1 MAPPTTPAET
11 TMLPPPPPTVGWSA
25 SSFVAAVLARLIRK
39 GLELQAELDDAAAGH
54 LRRLEGL
61 LPSAWRVLDAAD
73 AGAIDLAGRALQD
86 LLDAAYAAD
95 DALDDVVDSAATM
108 DDAAAAPSSAAT
120 AAVARKPRS
129 PLRFLLCFSPPRTA
143 VAGNGGDGGHGK
155 SSKPKITGADLQ
167 GLREALEAMA
177 QAAYRCAS
185 AYERAA
191 PQRNYATVVSGKT
204 EDAAAAGETTAEQD
218 DIFGREAEVEQILQ
232 EVRFGDDPHY
242 RLGVGV
248 LPVAGHH
255 AGAGKTALALFV
267 FHHEVARAEF
277 AVRVWVHVSGA
288 FRLRKQVMGQM
299 VHAVAGHD
307 RDADDDAKEVLRKE
321 LAGKRFLLV
330 LDGVTD
336 IVEDQWGDLMEVL
349 RLAARRSLIMVT
361 TQSETVATAIGTM
374 PMLTLGPLGYDDY
387 WKMFKHFAFGST
399 EDTEECTL
407 LGDDWDDVEEDEE
420 DLSPMEQI
428 ASELAKKMAGL
439 PLPAQAIGRA
449 LYFRRDDKDHWR
461 SVLEDKLWD
470 SQDACRISPAL
481 WLSYRHLDPRL
492 KQCFAYC
499 AVFPDDYVFR
509 KEELVN
515 MWVSQGL
522 IYSDREAMRLEDIGA
537 EFFDELVHRCFFQP
551 IGSNRYVMH
560 SSMQELARA
569 VATSRFFMITESSG
583 DVPQEVRHLT
593 IRTSKLS
600 KLKSDLEL
608 QTSPSPDHH
617 FLCRV
622 RTILFHADFSESDDF
637 LDVLAHIFSMAKSTR
652 VLGLSRTNITYLPPE
667 IGQLRRLRYL
677 DLSGN
682 KIIDL
687 PETLC
692 QLYHLQVLDVHSN
705 SPSLQPPNG
714 ITSLIHL
721 RHLYASEVFLSSMG
735 DIKNLSNLQQLDVF
749 RVGGSMPI
757 DNLRRMTQLR
767 GKLHIRDLRQADI
780 SEVSKGMLKGMQYL
794 NALQLSWSSCVGQ
807 TKEMSK
813 DEELLECLQPHDNL
827 RNLEIMGYG
836 GVKSPSWM
844 TKTSSSLSNMTSMY
858 LIDCMNC
865 KTLPPLHLL
874 PSLVVLE
881 IRRMP
886 SLTKV
891 SAVPQRSDQ
900 ELFPKL
906 KRLIFE
912 GALYCTEWLTGN
924 SKSRSMSFPCLCEL
938 EIRNCPKLTT
948 FPDLPLSLTAM
959 IIENVGLETLPR
971 IIDKQPSTE
980 EALEATSRNGRWT
993 SRLTTLRVHQCNGLR
1008 SLATSLLQQQNLL
1021 KSLEFVS
1028 IKNCNNVIC
1037 DIPDGFKDLTAL
1049 RDISL
1054 CDCPKMHV
1062 NKFHTSVRTMEI
1074 SECFVV
1080 QGGWVDEDPDLFSA
1094 WNLKITGCSHVR
1106 SDEASK
1112 IEKLDW
1118 LSSLL
1123 NVYNLHLE
1131 NTLLLRLSM
1140 FDQLPS
1146 LEILEIDGCDTFF
1159 ADSSDL
1165 AWLETL
1171 QVLSIRNCREM
1182 CRLPENLCTLPVLEE
1197 LCVENCPAIEALPE
1211 NGLPPSLKRLSICKC
1226 GSQLIERCLDD
1237 ELDRPKIAMI
1247 GVVYIDGQCIRPK

>member
-1 MAPPTTPAET
+1 MAPPHPAGT
-11 TMLPPPPPTVGWSA
+11 TMPPPPSVGWSA

-39 GLELQAELDDAAAGH
+39 GLELQPELDDAAAGH

-73 AGAIDLAGRALQD
+73 AGAVDLAGRALQG

-95 DALDDVVDSAATM
+95 DALDDLDSAAATAAT
-108 DDAAAAPSSAAT
+108 DDAALSPAS
-120 AAVARKPRS
+120 AVARKPRS
-129 PLRFLLCFSPPRTA
+129 PLRFLLCFSPPRNAAATA
-143 VAGNGGDGGHGK
+143 ATGSGSGHGIGK
-155 SSKPKITGADLQ
+155 SSKPTIAGADLQ
-167 GLREALEAMA
+167 GLRGALEAMA

-185 AYERAA
+185 AYEHAA
-191 PQRNYATVVSGKT
+191 PQRNYATVVSGKMD
-204 EDAAAAGETTAEQD
+204 DAAAAAEQD
-218 DIFGREAEVEQILQ
+218 DIFGREAEVEKILHD
-232 EVRFGDDPHY
+232 VRFGDDPHY
-242 RLGVGV
+242 RLGAGV
-248 LPVAGHH
+248 LPVAGG
-255 AGAGKTALALFV
+255 AGAGKTALARLV

-288 FRLRKQVMGQM
+288 FRVSKQLVDQM
-299 VHAVAGHD
+299 VRAVAGEDH
-307 RDADDDAKEVLRKE
+307 RDGGGGDDDDARELLRRE

-330 LDGVTD
+330 LDGVTG
-336 IVEDQWGDLMEVL
+336 IVEGQWGDLMEVL
-349 RLAARRSLIMVT
+349 RPAARRSLIMVT
-361 TQSETVATAIGTM
+361 TQSETVAAAVGTM
-374 PMLTLGPLGYDDY
+374 PMLTLGPLGSDDY

-439 PLPAQAIGRA
+439 PLPAQAICRA
-449 LYFRRDDKDHWR
+449 LYFRRDDEDHWR
-461 SVLEDKLWD
+461 SVLEDKLWE
-470 SQDACRISPAL
+470 SQDACGISPAL

-515 MWVSQGL
+515 MWVAQGL
-522 IYSDREAMRLEDIGA
+522 IYSDREGMRLEDIGA

-551 IGSNRYVMH
+551 IGSNGYVMH

-569 VATSRFFMITESSG
+569 MATSRFFMITESSG

-593 IRTSKLS
+593 IRTSNLS

-608 QTSPSPDHH
+608 QASPSPDHH
-617 FLCRV
+617 FLHRV

-637 LDVLAHIFSMAKSTR
+637 LDALAHICSMAKSMR
-652 VLGLSRTNITYLPPE
+652 VLGLSCTNIAYLPPE
-667 IGQLRRLRYL
+667 IGQLGRLRYL

-692 QLYHLQVLDVHSN
+692 QLYHLQVLDVRSN
-705 SPSLQPPNG
+705 SPLQPPNG

-721 RHLYASEVFLSSMG
+721 RYLYASGVFLSSIR
-735 DIKNLSNLQQLDVF
+735 DIKSLSNLQQLDEF
-749 RVGGSMPI
+749 CVGGSMPI

-767 GKLHIRDLRQADI
+767 GKLQIRDLHQADI
-780 SEVSKGMLKGMQYL
+780 SNVSKGMLKGLQYL
-794 NALQLSWSSCVGQ
+794 NALQLSWSSSDGQ
-807 TKEMSK
+807 TKEISK

-844 TKTSSSLSNMTSMY
+844 TKPSSSLSNVTSMY

-865 KTLPPLHLL
+865 KTLPPLHML
-874 PSLVVLE
+874 PSLEVLE

-891 SAVPQRSDQ
+891 SAIPQRSDQ

-906 KRLIFE
+906 KRLVFE
-912 GALYCTEWLTGN
+912 GALHCTEWFTGN
-924 SKSRSMSFPCLCEL
+924 SKSRSIAFPCLCEL

-948 FPDLPLSLTAM
+948 FPDLPLSLTIA
-959 IIENVGLETLPR
+959 IFENVGLEMLPR
-971 IIDKQPSTE
+971 IIDKKPSTE
-980 EALEATSRNGRWT
+980 ETLEATSKHGRWT
-993 SRLTTLRVHQCNGLR
+993 SRLTALRVDQCQRLR
-1008 SLATSLLQQQNLL
+1008 SLGTGLVQQQHLL
-1021 KSLEFVS
+1021 KSLEFIS

-1037 DIPDGFKDLTAL
+1037 DIPDGFKDLTVL

-1054 CDCPKMHV
+1054 YDCPKMLV
-1062 NKFHTSVRTMEI
+1062 DKFHTSVRTMEI

-1080 QGGWVDEDPDLFSA
+1080 QGGWVDEDPDLFSI

-1106 SDEASK
+1106 SDELSK
-1112 IEKLDW
+1112 IEQLDW

-1131 NTLLLRLSM
+1131 NTLFLRLNM
-1140 FDQLPS
+1140 FDHLPS

-1159 ADSSDL
+1159 ADSSDF

-1171 QVLSIRNCREM
+1171 QVLSIRNCRKM

-1211 NGLPPSLKRLSICKC
+1211 NGLPPSLKRLSICNC
-1226 GSQLIERCLDD
+1226 GSQMIERCLDD
-1237 ELDRPKIAMI
+1237 DLDWPKIAMI

>member
-1 MAPPTTPAET
+1 MAPPHPAGT
-11 TMLPPPPPTVGWSA
+11 TMPPPIVGWSA

-39 GLELQAELDDAAAGH
+39 GLELQAELDAAAAGH

-73 AGAIDLAGRALQD
+73 AGAVDLAGRPLQD
-86 LLDAAYAAD
+86 LLDAAFAAD
-95 DALDDVVDSAATM
+95 DALDDVDSAAAAM
-108 DDAAAAPSSAAT
+108 DPAAAEASASAPSPA

-143 VAGNGGDGGHGK
+143 AAGAGGSGHGK

-185 AYERAA
+185 AYEHAA

-204 EDAAAAGETTAEQD
+204 EEDAVEQD
-218 DIFGREAEVEQILQ
+218 DIFGREAEVEQIMQ
-232 EVRFGDDPHY
+232 HVRFGDDPHY

-248 LPVAGHH
+248 LPVADHH
-255 AGAGKTALALFV
+255 AGAGKTALARFV

-288 FRLRKQVMGQM
+288 FRLRKQLMDQM
-299 VHAVAGHD
+299 VHAVAGQDD
-307 RDADDDAKEVLRKE
+307 RENDDARELLHKE
-321 LAGKRFLLV
+321 LTGMRFLLL

-349 RLAARRSLIMVT
+349 KPAARRSLIMVT
-361 TQSETVATAIGTM
+361 TRSEAVATAVGTM
-374 PMLTLGPLGYDDY
+374 PTVTLGPLGYDDY

-407 LGDDWDDVEEDEE
+407 LGDDWDDVEEDED

-428 ASELAKKMAGL
+428 ASELAKKMACL

-449 LYFRRDDKDHWR
+449 LYFRRDDEDHWR
-461 SVLEDKLWD
+461 SVLEDKLWE
-470 SQDACRISPAL
+470 SQDACCGISPAL

-499 AVFPDDYVFR
+499 AVFSDDYVFR

-551 IGSNRYVMH
+551 VGSNRYVMH

-569 VATSRFFMITESSG
+569 VATSGFFMITESSG
-583 DVPQEVRHLT
+583 DVPWEVRHLT
-593 IRTSKLS
+593 IRTSNLS
-600 KLKSDLEL
+600 KLKSDLDL

-617 FLCRV
+617 FLYRV
-622 RTILFHADFSESDDF
+622 RTILFQADFSESDDF
-637 LDVLAHIFSMAKSTR
+637 LDVLAHIFSMAKSMR
-652 VLGLSRTNITYLPPE
+652 VLGLSCTNITYLPPE

-692 QLYHLQVLDVHSN
+692 QLYHLQVLDVRSN

-767 GKLHIRDLRQADI
+767 GKLHIRDLRQVDI

-794 NALQLSWSSCVGQ
+794 NALQLSWSSCDGQ

-827 RNLEIMGYG
+827 RSLEIVGYG
-836 GVKSPSWM
+836 GVKSSSWM
-844 TKTSSSLSNMTSMY
+844 TKTSSSLSSLTSMY

-874 PSLVVLE
+874 PSLQVLE

-886 SLTKV
+886 SLAKV
-891 SAVPQRSDQ
+891 SAIPQRADH

-906 KRLIFE
+906 KSLVFE
-912 GALYCTEWLTGN
+912 GALHCTEWLTGN
-924 SKSRSMSFPCLCEL
+924 SKSRSMAFPCLCEL

-959 IIENVGLETLPR
+959 IIENVGLEMLPR
-971 IIDKQPSTE
+971 IIDKKASTE
-980 EALEATSRNGRWT
+980 ETLEATSRNGRWT
-993 SRLTTLRVHQCNGLR
+993 SRLTTLRVHECNGLR
-1008 SLATSLLQQQNLL
+1008 SLATSLLQQQHLL

-1054 CDCPKMHV
+1054 CDCPKMLV
-1062 NKFHTSVRTMEI
+1062 DKFHTSVRTMEI

-1080 QGGWVDEDPDLFSA
+1080 QGGWVDEDPDLFSV
-1094 WNLKITGCSHVR
+1094 WKLKITGCSHVR
-1106 SDEASK
+1106 SDEVSK
-1112 IEKLDW
+1112 IEQLDW

-1131 NTLLLRLSM
+1131 NTLLLRLGM

-1159 ADSSDL
+1159 ADSSDF

-1197 LCVENCPAIEALPE
+1197 LCVEHCPAIEALPE
-1211 NGLPPSLKRLSICKC
+1211 NGLPPSLKRLSICNC
-1226 GSQLIERCLDD
+1226 GSQLTERCLDD

>member
-1 MAPPTTPAET
+1 MAPPQPAGT
-11 TMLPPPPPTVGWSA
+11 TMPPPLPPAVGWSA

-39 GLELQAELDDAAAGH
+39 GLELQSELDDAAAGH
-54 LRRLEGL
+54 LRGLEGL

-73 AGAIDLAGRALQD
+73 AGAVDLAGRPLQD
-86 LLDAAYAAD
+86 LLDAAFAAD
-95 DALDDVVDSAATM
+95 DALDDLESAVR
-108 DDAAAAPSSAAT
+108 DGAAAEEAPRRDA

-143 VAGNGGDGGHGK
+143 VAGADHHGERSK
-155 SSKPKITGADLQ
+155 SKITGADLQ
-167 GLREALEAMA
+167 GLREALQAMA

-185 AYERAA
+185 TYEHAA
-191 PQRNYATVVSGKT
+191 PTRNYATVVSGKT
-204 EDAAAAGETTAEQD
+204 EDAEQD
-218 DIFGREAEVEQILQ
+218 DDVFGREAEVEQILQ

-248 LPVAGHH
+248 LPVAGG
-255 AGAGKTALALFV
+255 AGAGKSALARFV
-267 FHHEVARAEF
+267 FHHEVAVAEF
-277 AVRVWVHVSGA
+277 TVRAWVHVSGA
-288 FRLRKQVMGQM
+288 FRMRKRLVDQM
-299 VHAVAGHD
+299 VRAVAGGED
-307 RDADDDAKEVLRKE
+307 RGADDDDAREVLCRE
-321 LAGKRFLLV
+321 LTGKRFLLV

-349 RLAARRSLIMVT
+349 KPAARRSLIMVR
-361 TQSETVATAIGTM
+361 TQSEAVATTVGTM
-374 PMLTLGPLGYDDY
+374 PMLNLGPLGSDDY

-420 DLSPMEQI
+420 DLSPMERI

-449 LYFRRDDKDHWR
+449 LYFRRDDEDHWR
-461 SVLEDKLWD
+461 SVMEDKLWE
-470 SQDACRISPAL
+470 SQDACGISPAL

-499 AVFPDDYVFR
+499 AVFSDDYLFR
-509 KEELVN
+509 KDELVN

-522 IYSDREAMRLEDIGA
+522 IYSDRETMRLEDIGA

-551 IGSNRYVMH
+551 IGSNRYVLH

-583 DVPQEVRHLT
+583 DVPKEVRHLT
-593 IRTSKLS
+593 IRTSNLS

-617 FLCRV
+617 FLYRV

-637 LDVLAHIFSMAKSTR
+637 LDVLAHIFSMAKSMR
-652 VLGLSRTNITYLPPE
+652 VLGLSCTNVTYLPPE

-692 QLYHLQVLDVHSN
+692 QLYHLQVLDVLRN
-705 SPSLQPPNG
+705 SPLQPPNG

-721 RHLYASEVFLSSMG
+721 RHLYASEAFLSSIG
-735 DIKNLSNLQQLDVF
+735 DIKSLSNLQQLEVF

-767 GKLHIRDLRQADI
+767 GKLHIRDLRQVDI

-794 NALQLSWSSCVGQ
+794 NALQLSWSSSDGQ
-807 TKEMSK
+807 TKEISK

-836 GVKSPSWM
+836 GVKFPSWM
-844 TKTSSSLSNMTSMY
+844 TKTSSSLSNVTSMY
-858 LIDCMNC
+858 LIDCTNC
-865 KTLPPLHLL
+865 KTLPLLHVL
-874 PSLVVLE
+874 PSLQVLE

-891 SAVPQRSDQ
+891 SAIPQRSDQ

-906 KRLIFE
+906 KRLVFE
-912 GALYCTEWLTGN
+912 GALCCTEWLAGN
-924 SKSRSMSFPCLCEL
+924 SKSRSMAFPCLCEL

-948 FPDLPLSLTAM
+948 FPDFPLSLTVM
-959 IIENVGLETLPR
+959 IIENVGLEMLPR
-971 IIDKQPSTE
+971 IIDNQPSTE

-1008 SLATSLLQQQNLL
+1008 SLATTLLQQQHLL

-1037 DIPDGFKDLTAL
+1037 DIPDGFKNLTAL

-1054 CDCPKMHV
+1054 YDCPKMLV
-1062 NKFHTSVRTMEI
+1062 DKFHTSVRTMEI

-1080 QGGWVDEDPDLFSA
+1080 QGGWVDEDPDLFSV

-1106 SDEASK
+1106 SDEISK
-1112 IEKLDW
+1112 IEQLDW

-1140 FDQLPS
+1140 FGQLPS
-1146 LEILEIDGCDTFF
+1146 LEILEIDECDTFF
-1159 ADSSDL
+1159 ADSPDF

-1171 QVLSIRNCREM
+1171 QVLSIGNCKEM

-1197 LCVENCPAIEALPE
+1197 LCMENCPAMEALPE
-1211 NGLPPSLKRLSICKC
+1211 NGLPPSLKRLSVCNC
-1226 GSQLIERCLDD
+1226 GSKLTERCLDD

-1247 GVVYIDGQCIRPK
+1247 GVVYIDGQCIQPK

>member
-1 MAPPTTPAET
+1 MAPPQPAGTT
-11 TMLPPPPPTVGWSA
+11 LPQPSAVGWSA

-73 AGAIDLAGRALQD
+73 AGAVDLAGRPLQD
-86 LLDAAYAAD
+86 LLDATYAAD
-95 DALDDVVDSAATM
+95 DALDDIESAASAMDSAAG
-108 DDAAAAPSSAAT
+108 DGLAAEEAPRRAA

-143 VAGNGGDGGHGK
+143 VAGADHHGK
-155 SSKPKITGADLQ
+155 SSKSKITGADLQ
-167 GLREALEAMA
+167 GLREALQNMA

-185 AYERAA
+185 AYGHVA
-191 PQRNYATVVSGKT
+191 PRMNYATVVSGKT
-204 EDAAAAGETTAEQD
+204 AEDAAAAGETEQD
-218 DIFGREAEVEQILQ
+218 DDDLFGREAEVEQILQ
-232 EVRFGDDPHY
+232 CVRFGDDPHY

-248 LPVAGHH
+248 LPVAGR
-255 AGAGKTALALFV
+255 AGAGKTALARFV
-267 FHHEVARAEF
+267 FRHEVAMAEF
-277 AVRVWVHVSGA
+277 AVRAWVHVSGA
-288 FRLRKQVMGQM
+288 FRMRKQLVYEM
-299 VHAVAGHD
+299 VRAVAGG
-307 RDADDDAKEVLRKE
+307 DDDAREVLRRE
-321 LAGKRFLLV
+321 LTGKRFLLV
-330 LDGVTD
+330 FDGVTD
-336 IVEDQWGDLMEVL
+336 FVEDQWGDLMEVL
-349 RLAARRSLIMVT
+349 KPAARRSLIMVT
-361 TQSETVATAIGTM
+361 TQSETVAAAVGTM
-374 PMLTLGPLGYDDY
+374 PMITLGPLGSDDY
-387 WKMFKHFAFGST
+387 WKMFRHFAFGST

-420 DLSPMEQI
+420 DLSPMERI

-439 PLPAQAIGRA
+439 PLPAQALGRA
-449 LYFRRDDKDHWR
+449 LYFRRDDEDHWR
-461 SVLEDKLWD
+461 NVLEDKLWE
-470 SQDACRISPAL
+470 SQDACGISPAL
-481 WLSYRHLDPRL
+481 WLSYPHLDPRL

-522 IYSDREAMRLEDIGA
+522 IYSDREAMRLEDVGG
-537 EFFDELVHRCFFQP
+537 EFFDELVHRCFFQH

-560 SSMQELARA
+560 SSMQELARV

-593 IRTSKLS
+593 IRTSNLS

-617 FLCRV
+617 FLYRV

-637 LDVLAHIFSMAKSTR
+637 LDVLAHIFSLAKSMR
-652 VLGLSRTNITYLPPE
+652 VLGLSCTNITYLPPE

-692 QLYHLQVLDVHSN
+692 QLYHLQVLDVLNN
-705 SPSLQPPNG
+705 SHLQPPNG
-714 ITSLIHL
+714 ITRLIHL
-721 RHLYASEVFLSSMG
+721 RHLYASEAFLSSID
-735 DIKNLSNLQQLDVF
+735 DIKSLSNLQQLDVF
-749 RVGGSMPI
+749 SVGSMPI

-767 GKLHIRDLRQADI
+767 SKLHIRDLRQVDI

-794 NALQLSWSSCVGQ
+794 NALQLSWSSCDGQ

-813 DEELLECLQPHDNL
+813 NEELLECLQPHDNL
-827 RNLEIMGYG
+827 RNLELMGYG
-836 GVKSPSWM
+836 GVKLPSWM
-844 TKTSSSLSNMTSMY
+844 TKTSSSLSNVTSMY

-865 KTLPPLHLL
+865 KTLPPLHVL
-874 PSLVVLE
+874 PSLQVVE

-891 SAVPQRSDQ
+891 SAIPQRSDQ

-906 KRLIFE
+906 KRLVFE
-912 GALYCTEWLTGN
+912 GAPYCTEWLTGN
-924 SKSRSMSFPCLCEL
+924 SKSRSMAFPCLCDL
-938 EIRNCPKLTT
+938 EIKNCPKLTT
-948 FPDLPLSLTAM
+948 FPDLPLSLTVM
-959 IIENVGLETLPR
+959 IIEDVGLEMLPR

-993 SRLTTLRVHQCNGLR
+993 SRLTTLQVHQCNRLR
-1008 SLATSLLQQQNLL
+1008 SLATSLLQQQHIL

-1054 CDCPKMHV
+1054 YDCPKMLV
-1062 NKFHTSVRTMEI
+1062 DKFHTSVRTMEI

-1080 QGGWVDEDPDLFSA
+1080 QGGWVDEDPDLFSV

-1106 SDEASK
+1106 SDEVSK
-1112 IEKLDW
+1112 IEQLDW

-1131 NTLLLRLSM
+1131 NTLLLRLNM

-1159 ADSSDL
+1159 TDSSDF

-1211 NGLPPSLKRLSICKC
+1211 NGLPPSLKRLSVCNC
-1226 GSQLIERCLDD
+1226 GSKLTERCLDD
-1237 ELDRPKIAMI
+1237 ELDRPKVAMI
-1247 GVVYIDGQCIRPK
+1247 GVVYIDGQCIQPKCVQM